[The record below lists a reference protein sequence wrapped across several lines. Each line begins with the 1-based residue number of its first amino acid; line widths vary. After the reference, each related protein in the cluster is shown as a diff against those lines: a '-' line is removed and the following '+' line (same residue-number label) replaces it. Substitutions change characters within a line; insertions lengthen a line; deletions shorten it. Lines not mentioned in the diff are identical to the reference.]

1 MPSFKDV
8 DVLIIGGGIFG
19 YVPRSNW
26 LVLLNIKLIETKS
39 SLVAA
44 ASQNNQNRLHL
55 GYHYPRDLN
64 TAIQC
69 KSGFDEFKEK
79 IQEKHTGK
87 LFLTLIL

>member
-19 YVPRSNW
+19 CMAAIELASIG
-26 LVLLNIKLIETKS
+26 LNIKLIETKS

-55 GYHYPRDLN
+55 GYIIRDLN

-69 KSGFDEFKEK
+69 KSGFDEFKK
-79 IQEKHTGK
+79 NSRKAYWKT
-87 LFLTLIL
+87 F